1 MSSGIELGVL
11 SAIGASK
18 SNVSVDIVEGHLA
31 TLPATPTSA
40 VPLRNNGSS
49 EPPPPQTP
57 KQAAKERIQFLALC
71 LSIFLVGWND
81 GTTGPLLPRVQSVYR
96 VSYIII
102 SLVFVFACVVSIVA
116 TSWSWARFADRSI
129 KSLGIHNGCAV
140 ARTVYREVWL
150 WVSRGNIELAK
161 H

>member
-1 MSSGIELGVL
+1 MLGSILLNLMWSLDPTQESCTRPKTMSSGIELGVL
-11 SAIGASK
+11 NAIGASK

-96 VSYIII
+96 VSYIY
-102 SLVFVFACVVSIVA
+102 FAGVCVCVRGEHCSNILE
-116 TSWSWARFADRSI
+116 
-129 KSLGIHNGCAV
+129 LGAI
-140 ARTVYREVWL
+140 R
-150 WVSRGNIELAK
+150 
-161 H
+161 